1 MSRICETATLTVTE
15 FRAELA
21 GNGPDTGAS
30 RPDSGLTVWIRA
42 NAAANWCYRPNSVT
56 WSAEVIASKRSFA
69 TSGKLPC
76 TKRQEAHHH
85 MRNVIAIVVAAVRP
99 RRWTVALLSAVVI
112 LCTPLGAMAVKPKQ
126 VLLLHSFGRDFAPY
140 DAIVAAF
147 RTELAKGSRERL
159 AVYDA
164 TLDAEQVSESDD
176 LQPLLELL
184 RHRFASSPP
193 DVVVTIGPPAAGFYL
208 KNRDKVF
215 PGTPVVIS
223 ALDERFVH
231 KSALRAGDSVVAV
244 HQDLPRLVDN
254 ILRVLPDTQTI
265 AIVLGDSPLER
276 FWLGE
281 ARKEFAQFANRVSI
295 EWLNN
300 LSLEQM
306 RHRLA
311 TLPAHSAVLY
321 SLMVTDA
328 AGVPQQRGAAL
339 ASLVEVSTAPIF
351 SLYESE
357 LGHGVVGGPYH
368 SQQRGGA
375 LTASAAPLNA
385 TITGLQAFF
394 EVTLSRPDLMAK
406 MRPVRVA
413 QTLPVILTREE
424 VGRLIDSARTLKHRT
439 ALSVAYGAGL
449 RAQRSGG
456 FEGR

>member
-1 MSRICETATLTVTE
+1 MNNL
-15 FRAELA
+15 
-21 GNGPDTGAS
+21 
-30 RPDSGLTVWIRA
+30 RPW
-42 NAAANWCYRPNSVT
+42 
-56 WSAEVIASKRSFA
+56 
-69 TSGKLPC
+69 
-76 TKRQEAHHH
+76 
-85 MRNVIAIVVAAVRP
+85 IAILLLVFAA
-99 RRWTVALLSAVVI
+99 I
-112 LCTPLGAMAVKPKQ
+112 GAPHGATAPAAKS

-147 RTELAKGSRERL
+147 RTELAKGSREHL

-184 RHRFASSPP
+184 RHRFAGSPP
-193 DVVVTIGPPAAGFYL
+193 DVVVTIGPPAARFYL
-208 KNRDKVF
+208 KDRDKVF

-231 KSALRAGDSVVAV
+231 KSALRVGDAVVAI
-244 HQDLPRLVDN
+244 HQHLPRLVDN

-265 AIVLGDSPLER
+265 VVVLGDSPLER

-281 ARKEFAQFANRVSI
+281 ARKELAQFANRVSF

-306 RHRLA
+306 RQRLA

-321 SLMVTDA
+321 TLMVTDA

-339 ASLVEVSTAPIF
+339 ASLFEVSTAPIF

-368 SQQRGGA
+368 SQQRGGRIDGGSNVA
-375 LTASAAPLNA
+375 RVEWPNNR
-385 TITGLQAFF
+385 
-394 EVTLSRPDLMAK
+394 RPCD
-406 MRPVRVA
+406 P
-413 QTLPVILTREE
+413 TR
-424 VGRLIDSARTLKHRT
+424 
-439 ALSVAYGAGL
+439 
-449 RAQRSGG
+449 
-456 FEGR
+456 